1 MAGTY
6 SGNDGYS
13 FMVDYSTRYK
23 NGQYEFTDK
32 DLFDRVINL
41 KLTTGRSTK
50 DDSGVIVAQDEFVI
64 RSDFEIY
71 NANYFKQVYSD
82 KEVPNEL
89 YMRKCRQKPSIK
101 VQYKQVAQGT
111 AIQLDIFVTNFF
123 VFTKEGKALMQFNND
138 TYPLNRVEVQM
149 GYFGQFAQ
157 PYRNSG
163 GVPSVKEFFEMKA
176 PPTVQVIICTV
187 EYVQTDKLPPDATL
201 HIHGFVANSF
211 GAPVSSITTKL
222 AIWNPPI
229 LESPNSL
236 YNLPHWFYNFV
247 TRRFLRD
254 NVITDNMSLEI
265 DSGGYMESGEDD
277 KAVKKGIKGASQ
289 LGVHVYTSRGVL
301 ENIPDIKVKDS
312 KGKEMIVPFYWQ
324 ATFSSNAVKTL
335 NNIKSLVSAD
345 YKFKMLLNGDYLF
358 YTRDEARSPE
368 FMADTDWFI
377 YSPKLGNANNTYS
390 DPKGKGNLKKVRG
403 IKKVSWAEIMAET
416 GSAEENKVWVESGV
430 EKSNILPAV
439 YNITT
444 DALCTIVC
452 PYFFF
457 INPFDTVKFK
467 CRYSL
472 GGLVS
477 YYANFGASED
487 EFTILWQTI
496 SFATVEDVNECTMV
510 ATGRRSS

>member
-1 MAGTY
+1 MASI
-6 SGNDGYS
+6 SGYNGYS
-13 FMVDYSTRYK
+13 FMADYATRYK

-41 KLTTGRSTK
+41 KLTTGKSTK
-50 DDSGVIVAQDEFVI
+50 DDSGVSVAQDEFVI

-123 VFTKEGKALMQFNND
+123 VLTKEGKALMQFNND
-138 TYPLNRVEVQM
+138 TYPLSKVEVQM

-157 PYRNSG
+157 PYRQSG
-163 GVPSVKEFFEMKA
+163 GVPSIKEFFEMKA
-176 PPTVQVIICTV
+176 PPTVQVITCTV

-201 HIHGFVANSF
+201 HIHGFVATSF
-211 GAPVSSITTKL
+211 GAPASSMKTKFK
-222 AIWNPPI
+222 IWYPPI
-229 LESPNSL
+229 TEAPDQVL
-236 YNLPHWFYNFV
+236 NLPHWFYNFV

-254 NVITDNMSLEI
+254 NVITENMSLTI
-265 DSGGYMESGEDD
+265 DTGGYLESGEELR
-277 KAVKKGIKGASQ
+277 KGKPVVTNKGGASY

-301 ENIPDIKVKDS
+301 ENIPKLTVKTSAGVDKV
-312 KGKEMIVPFYWQ
+312 VPFYWQ
-324 ATFSSNAVKTL
+324 ATFSSNVVKTL
-335 NNIKSLVSAD
+335 NNIKSLVSSD
-345 YKFKMLLNGDYLF
+345 YRFKMLLNGDYLF
-358 YTRDEARSPE
+358 YTKEEASKPE
-368 FMADTDWFI
+368 LMQETDWFM
-377 YSPKLGNANNTYS
+377 YSPALGKAKIDYDDT
-390 DPKGKGNLKKVRG
+390 KGKMGKVRG
-403 IKKVSWAEIMAET
+403 ISKVSWAEIMAET

-477 YYANFGASED
+477 YYANFVASED

>member
-1 MAGTY
+1 MASI
-6 SGNDGYS
+6 SGYNGYS
-13 FMVDYSTRYK
+13 FMADYATRYK

-41 KLTTGRSTK
+41 KLTTGKSTK
-50 DDSGVIVAQDEFVI
+50 NDSGVIVAQDEFVI

-123 VFTKEGKALMQFNND
+123 VLTKEGKALMQFNND
-138 TYPLNRVEVQM
+138 TYPLNKVEVQM

-157 PYRNSG
+157 PYRQSG
-163 GVPSVKEFFEMKA
+163 GVPSIKEFFEMKA
-176 PPTVQVIICTV
+176 PPTVQVIVCTV

-211 GAPVSSITTKL
+211 GAPVSSMKTKFK
-222 AIWNPPI
+222 IWSPPI
-229 LESPNSL
+229 TEAPDQVL
-236 YNLPHWFYNFV
+236 NLPHWFYNFV

-254 NVITDNMSLEI
+254 NVITENMSLTT
-265 DSGGYMESGEDD
+265 DTGGYLESGEELR
-277 KAVKKGIKGASQ
+277 KGKPVVTNKGGASY

-301 ENIPDIKVKDS
+301 ENIPKLTVKTS
-312 KGKEMIVPFYWQ
+312 KGVTKVVPFYWQ

-335 NNIKSLVSAD
+335 NNIKSLVSSD
-345 YKFKMLLNGDYLF
+345 YRFKMLLNGDYLF
-358 YTRDEARSPE
+358 YTKEEASKPE
-368 FMADTDWFI
+368 FMQETDWFM
-377 YSPKLGNANNTYS
+377 YSPALGKAEIDYKDTE
-390 DPKGKGNLKKVRG
+390 GKMGKVRG
-403 IKKVSWAEIMAET
+403 IRKVSWAEIMAET

-496 SFATVEDVNECTMV
+496 SFATVEDVNECMMV